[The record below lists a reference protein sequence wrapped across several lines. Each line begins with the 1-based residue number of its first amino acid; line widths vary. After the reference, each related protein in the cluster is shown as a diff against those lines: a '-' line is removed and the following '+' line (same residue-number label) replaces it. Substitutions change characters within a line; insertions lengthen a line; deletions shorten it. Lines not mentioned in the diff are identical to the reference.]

1 MDLKVIRYFIE
12 IIDHCGFAKAAEAIH
27 ITQPA
32 LSKAINQL
40 EEELDLVLLERG
52 KRGSQLKPTAS
63 GETVYR
69 YGMELLKVRQEM
81 HRELEAQRSLS
92 AGELHLGLAPLGS
105 AEIFSP
111 VIARYR
117 SLYPKIGMQ
126 LFVRGGIEQ
135 TIALKKREVE
145 LATGIIP
152 VGEEFEG
159 FCIRRNPMVVVV
171 PKQHSLANLSKLTLK
186 QLNDTPQILFDE
198 EYALHDLVYSGCI
211 KAGFIPKIATK
222 VSHPDFGITLVAA
235 GTGVMIMPQF
245 IAERHAVAGVMR
257 VPLSTDDLIWELSL
271 FWRKGHPLS
280 FAAQAMVELIHE
292 QLATDPL

>member
-12 IIDHCGFAKAAEAIH
+12 IVDHGGFAKAAEAIH
-27 ITQPA
+27 LTQPA

-63 GETVYR
+63 GEVVYR
-69 YGMELLKVRQEM
+69 YGIQLLKVRQEM
-81 HRELEAQRSLS
+81 HRELEAQRSLN

-105 AEIFSP
+105 AEIFAP

-117 SLYPKIGMQ
+117 SLYPKIAMQ

-145 LATGIIP
+145 LATGIISFE
-152 VGEEFEG
+152 EEFEG

-171 PKQHSLANLSKLTLK
+171 PKQHALANQPQLTLK
-186 QLNDTPQILFDE
+186 QLEETPQILFDE
-198 EYALHDLVYSGCI
+198 EYALHELVFKGCVN
-211 KAGFIPKIATK
+211 AGFIPKVATK

-235 GTGVMIMPQF
+235 GTGVMIMPEF
-245 IAERHAVAGVMR
+245 IAARHAVAGVNR

-280 FAAQAMVELIHE
+280 FAAQAMVTLIRE
-292 QLATDPL
+292 QLAAEPV

>member
-12 IIDHCGFAKAAEAIH
+12 IVDHGGFAKAAEAIH
-27 ITQPA
+27 LTQPA

-40 EEELDLVLLERG
+40 EDELDLVLLERG

-63 GETVYR
+63 GEVVYR
-69 YGMELLKVRQEM
+69 YGMQLLKVRQEM
-81 HRELEAQRSLS
+81 HRELEAQRSLN

-105 AEIFSP
+105 AEIFAP

-117 SLYPKIGMQ
+117 SLYPKIAMQ

-145 LATGIIP
+145 LATGIISFD
-152 VGEEFEG
+152 EEFEG

-171 PKQHSLANLSKLTLK
+171 PKQHALANQPQLTLK
-186 QLNDTPQILFDE
+186 QLEETPQILFDE
-198 EYALHDLVYSGCI
+198 EYALHELVFKGCVN
-211 KAGFIPKIATK
+211 AGFIPKVATK

-235 GTGVMIMPQF
+235 GTGVMIMPEF
-245 IAERHAVAGVMR
+245 IAARHAVAGVNR

-280 FAAQAMVELIHE
+280 FAAQAMVTLIRE
-292 QLATDPL
+292 QLAAEPV

>member
-12 IIDHCGFAKAAEAIH
+12 IVDHGGFAKAAEAIH
-27 ITQPA
+27 LTQPA

-63 GETVYR
+63 GEVVYR
-69 YGMELLKVRQEM
+69 YGMQLLKVRQEM
-81 HRELEAQRSLS
+81 HRELEAQRSLN

-105 AEIFSP
+105 AEIFAP

-117 SLYPKIGMQ
+117 SLYPKIAMQ

-145 LATGIIP
+145 LATGIISFD
-152 VGEEFEG
+152 EEFEG

-171 PKQHSLANLSKLTLK
+171 PKQHALANQPQLTLK
-186 QLNDTPQILFDE
+186 QLEETPQILFDE
-198 EYALHDLVYSGCI
+198 EYALHELVFKGCVN
-211 KAGFIPKIATK
+211 AGFIPKVATK

-235 GTGVMIMPQF
+235 GTGVMIMPEF
-245 IAERHAVAGVMR
+245 IAARHAVAGVNR

-280 FAAQAMVELIHE
+280 FAAQAMVTLIHE
-292 QLATDPL
+292 QLAAEPV

>member
-12 IIDHCGFAKAAEAIH
+12 IVDHGGFAKAAEAIH
-27 ITQPA
+27 LTQPA

-63 GETVYR
+63 GEVVYR
-69 YGMELLKVRQEM
+69 YGIQLLKVRQEM
-81 HRELEAQRSLS
+81 HRELEAQRSLN

-105 AEIFSP
+105 AEIFAP

-117 SLYPKIGMQ
+117 SLYPKIAMQ

-145 LATGIIP
+145 LATGIISFD
-152 VGEEFEG
+152 EEFEG

-171 PKQHSLANLSKLTLK
+171 PKQHALANQPQLTLK
-186 QLNDTPQILFDE
+186 QLEETPQILFDE
-198 EYALHDLVYSGCI
+198 EYALHELVFKGCVN
-211 KAGFIPKIATK
+211 AGFIPKVATK

-235 GTGVMIMPQF
+235 GTGVMIMPEF
-245 IAERHAVAGVMR
+245 IAARHAVAGVNR

-280 FAAQAMVELIHE
+280 FAAQAMVTLIRE
-292 QLATDPL
+292 QLAAEPV

>member
-12 IIDHCGFAKAAEAIH
+12 IVDHGGFAKAAEAIH
-27 ITQPA
+27 LTQPA

-40 EEELDLVLLERG
+40 EDELDLVLLERG

-63 GETVYR
+63 GEVVYR
-69 YGMELLKVRQEM
+69 YGIQLLKVRQEM
-81 HRELEAQRSLS
+81 HRELEAQRSLN

-105 AEIFSP
+105 AEIFAP

-117 SLYPKIGMQ
+117 SLYPKIAMQ

-145 LATGIIP
+145 LATGIISFD
-152 VGEEFEG
+152 EEFEG

-171 PKQHSLANLSKLTLK
+171 PKQHALANQPQLTLK
-186 QLNDTPQILFDE
+186 QLEETPQILFDE
-198 EYALHDLVYSGCI
+198 EYALHELVFKGCVN
-211 KAGFIPKIATK
+211 AGFIPKVATK

-235 GTGVMIMPQF
+235 GTGVMIMPEF
-245 IAERHAVAGVMR
+245 IAARHAVAGVNR

-280 FAAQAMVELIHE
+280 FAAQAMVTLIRE
-292 QLATDPL
+292 QLAAEPV

>member
-12 IIDHCGFAKAAEAIH
+12 IVDHGGFAKAAEAIH
-27 ITQPA
+27 LTQPA

-63 GETVYR
+63 GEVVYR
-69 YGMELLKVRQEM
+69 YGIQLLKVRQEM
-81 HRELEAQRSLS
+81 HRELEAQRSLN

-105 AEIFSP
+105 AEIFAP

-117 SLYPKIGMQ
+117 SLYPKIAMQ

-145 LATGIIP
+145 LATGIISFD
-152 VGEEFEG
+152 EEFEG

-171 PKQHSLANLSKLTLK
+171 PKQHALANQPQLTLK
-186 QLNDTPQILFDE
+186 QLEETPQILFDE
-198 EYALHDLVYSGCI
+198 EYALHELVFKGCVN
-211 KAGFIPKIATK
+211 AGFIPKVATK

-235 GTGVMIMPQF
+235 GTGVMIMPEF
-245 IAERHAVAGVMR
+245 IAARHAVAGVSR

-280 FAAQAMVELIHE
+280 FAAQAMVTLIRE
-292 QLATDPL
+292 QLAAEPV

>member
-12 IIDHCGFAKAAEAIH
+12 IVDHGGFAKAAEAIH
-27 ITQPA
+27 LTQPA

-63 GETVYR
+63 GEVVYR
-69 YGMELLKVRQEM
+69 YGMQLLKVRQEM
-81 HRELEAQRSLS
+81 HRELDAQRSLN

-105 AEIFSP
+105 AEIFAP

-117 SLYPKIGMQ
+117 SLYPKIAMQ

-145 LATGIIP
+145 LATGIISFD
-152 VGEEFEG
+152 EEFEG

-171 PKQHSLANLSKLTLK
+171 PKQHALASQPQLTLK
-186 QLNDTPQILFDE
+186 QLEETPQILFDE
-198 EYALHDLVYSGCI
+198 EYALHELVFKGCVN
-211 KAGFIPKIATK
+211 AGFIPKVATK

-235 GTGVMIMPQF
+235 GTGVMIMPEF
-245 IAERHAVAGVMR
+245 IAARHAVAGVNR

-280 FAAQAMVELIHE
+280 FAAQAMVTLIHE
-292 QLATDPL
+292 QLAAEPV